1 VCFQED
7 IVPLTSCFHL
17 QVLNVADNHIIA
29 LHNTVDI
36 LAQLRRLEVLSLH
49 VSAIYITIKA
59 AHLQI
64 NAYFHENFK
73 NEFKCIL
80 LYDNLKE

>member
-49 VSAIYITIKA
+49 VSVIYITCPFILKA
-59 AHLQI
+59 ARFQI
-64 NAYFHENFK
+64 NAYFHENFE
-73 NEFKCIL
+73 NEFKCML
-80 LYDNLKE
+80 